1 MTDVLKHGICL
12 CLTRLTTFDLR
23 KLAFLGDI
31 LRTSLTTHQRR
42 TKTRRTYKNDAG
54 GQWPWNNETTFCFG
68 MKKQY
73 NIIFLL
79 GNSIVDLTLKITN
92 SLSQKS
98 KSYDFFSNT
107 SSVSNSW
114 NTCLVHSTSS
124 KSHKRRFWISR
135 SST

>member
-1 MTDVLKHGICL
+1 MGLDQDFLKVLTDALKLGICL
-12 CLTRLTTFDLR
+12 CWTWVNWRSWR
-23 KLAFLGDI
+23 DI
-31 LRTSLTTHQRR
+31 LRTSLTMTMR
-42 TKTRRTYKNDAG
+42 RRTYMNDPG

-107 SSVSNSW
+107 SSVSNWW
-114 NTCLVHSTSS
+114 NTCLVHSNSS
-124 KSHKRRFWISR
+124 KSHKRRFWKSR